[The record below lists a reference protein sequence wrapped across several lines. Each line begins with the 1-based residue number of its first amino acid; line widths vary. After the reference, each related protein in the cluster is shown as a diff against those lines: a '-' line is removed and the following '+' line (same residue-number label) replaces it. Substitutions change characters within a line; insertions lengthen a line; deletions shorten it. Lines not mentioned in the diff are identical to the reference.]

1 MPVRAQQLAKHGNC
15 RDPRSDHRI
24 QELCHPVGPVQDGEL
39 IDVAERLRALGD
51 DLRQLLLDRG
61 TV

>member
-1 MPVRAQQLAKHGNC
+1 V
-15 RDPRSDHRI
+15 S
-24 QELCHPVGPVQDGEL
+24 PVGPVQDREL
-39 IDVAERLRALGD
+39 IDLAERLRAISD